1 MAQQVNA
8 FSTKLENLNLIPWDQ
23 YGERR
28 KLPPE
33 CCPLTSTHSMWH
45 VCPDTHIHLNEIE
58 IWLGMVAYIF
68 NPSTLGMVEGGTLSS
83 RSTWPT

>member
-28 KLPPE
+28 K
-33 CCPLTSTHSMWH
+33 TAS
-45 VCPDTHIHLNEIE
+45 
-58 IWLGMVAYIF
+58 
-68 NPSTLGMVEGGTLSS
+68 
-83 RSTWPT
+83 